1 MNLNLVIDTSRF
13 KPFEYYNAAL
23 QTMKDY
29 GTQYEK
35 QQAVYDKIA
44 QTLGDLAS
52 AVEGSTKAK
61 QMYDEYQGRFN
72 DAANSFVN
80 GMNFRNARELG
91 ALRKLYGTQ
100 IRQLERA
107 NEAMVKEA
115 ERRRLVGPEK
125 NMLYQNIG
133 NLDDWL
139 EDPNRVLGSYSGTQ
153 LTNEVSAMA
162 GAIGKSIVDRYNKG
176 QLDNDT
182 KLWVETNGLSRQNV
196 DKAVAEVQQG
206 GIANV
211 KDPIMRNILQ
221 SAMDSSGIYNWAD
234 DATKRTA
241 ENMAAR
247 GLYGGIGQAKMGEYE
262 NKEYARQRQF
272 DYAVRLAQRNA
283 DIEVDKARR
292 IAALTTPN
300 PLADGTGQTVPL
312 HFSDKDVAG
321 NAMKNKMADATV
333 EFMKA
338 NPNNKYVKKIKAYW
352 DKHGGWDKAREYWAA
367 NGFNGDI
374 EWTGGTTKDK
384 DFDKRNGIYYQLGN
398 YLRKNV
404 TKNED
409 LINIWRSPYELIT
422 YQSFDVSPTTGFS
435 YPLSRPNSSSNQIKN
450 WKNFGEAATQGYTYN
465 GISQNDDTGKLS
477 SYLSTALK
485 GLTSNKQ
492 VKLYNIKNINSNG
505 AITYDTAATSLE
517 QMPTKD
523 ENGSKVIDTS
533 NISRTTLPDG
543 SWLLTWSDADG
554 NPVQR
559 VWRIQDMP
567 LEYRQGVADLIS
579 QGNTIKSTK
588 YKDNKKAQKEIDKRI
603 LQGIHQ
609 KGLDLYRHL
618 DVEDKKR

>member
-1 MNLNLVIDTSRF
+1 MNLNLVIDTSHF

-283 DIEVDKARR
+283 DIEVDKARK

-300 PLADGTGQTVPL
+300 PLTDGTGQTAPL
-312 HFSDKDVAG
+312 HFSDKATAG
-321 NAMKNKMADATV
+321 NVMKNRMAEATV

-352 DKHGGWDKAREYWAA
+352 DKHGGWDKAREYWAV
-367 NGFNGDI
+367 NGFNGDV

-384 DFDKRNGIYYQLGN
+384 GFDKTNGIYYQLGN
-398 YLRKNV
+398 YLRNNV
-404 TKNED
+404 TANED
-409 LINIWRSPYELIT
+409 LINIWRSPFYKKPTSSYIT
-422 YQSFDVSPTTGFS
+422 PMGPASTNYKSTES
-435 YPLSRPNSSSNQIKN
+435 NSSGGRKIWGKFDEN
-450 WKNFGEAATQGYTYN
+450 AVQGYTYN

-477 SYLSTALK
+477 GYLSNKLK
-485 GLTSNKQ
+485 GLTSNGQ
-492 VKLYNIKNINSNG
+492 VKLYNIKSINSDG
-505 AITYDTAATSLE
+505 TITYDTTATSLE
-517 QMPTKD
+517 DMPTKD
-523 ENGSKVIDTS
+523 VSGSKVIDTS
-533 NISRTTLPDG
+533 TMSRVTLPDG
-543 SWLLTWSDADG
+543 SWLLTWTDADG
-554 NPVQR
+554 NPVER

-579 QGNTIKSTK
+579 QGKTMKSTK
-588 YKDNKKAQKEIDKRI
+588 YKDNKEAQKEIDKLI

-609 KGLDLYRHL
+609 KGLDLYRAL